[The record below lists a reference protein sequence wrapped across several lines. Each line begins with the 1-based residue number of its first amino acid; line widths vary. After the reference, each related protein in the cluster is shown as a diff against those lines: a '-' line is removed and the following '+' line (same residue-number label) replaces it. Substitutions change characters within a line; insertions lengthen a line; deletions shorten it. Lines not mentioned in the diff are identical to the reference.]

1 MTCKLAVTENEIFP
15 KPRNKSRVLCQLK
28 QIMQSGKNGH
38 REPDE
43 MERVFAE
50 TEREKKKLKRAM
62 ERLVSQRV
70 RQKKEGGQ
78 DKFGGKS

>member
-28 QIMQSGKNGH
+28 QILQSGKNGH

-50 TEREKKKLKRAM
+50 TQGEKKKIKESDGETCEPESEAEKGGRA
-62 ERLVSQRV
+62 
-70 RQKKEGGQ
+70 G
-78 DKFGGKS
+78 